1 MKLQFQE
8 REFVPVLLG
17 ADINTYSVAR
27 AFYEA
32 YQIKTYVFGKYMSG
46 PSCYSK
52 IINYRAN
59 PKMDTEEVLL
69 KAINAV
75 SKRYKDKKILLLGCG
90 DNYVTLVSRCK
101 DRLPENVIAPY
112 IDIEQMNQL
121 VDKEHFYKLCD
132 KYGIDYPA
140 TLIYRQEMGMDF
152 EVKFTYPVILKP
164 SDGVDYFAH
173 SFDGQN
179 KVYVIKSR
187 HELETTI
194 QKIYESGYSNSL
206 IIQDMIPGNDE
217 YMRVLTS
224 YSGKDKKVK
233 MMCLGHVL
241 LEEHTPLGM
250 GNHALILTEPNEPL
264 MEKAK
269 KLLEDIGFT
278 GFSNF
283 DIKYDSRDGKFKFF
297 ELNVRQ
303 GRSNF
308 YVTNSGFNVAKYL
321 VEDYIENKEI
331 PFQIAQKEYLWMV
344 VPKYVAFKYV
354 RDKETKKKMRQLI
367 KEKKMVNPLFMRNDL
382 GLKRYLRLVKNHLR
396 QYGNFRKYYK

>member
-1 MKLQFQE
+1 MKLEFQE
-8 REFVPVLLG
+8 RQFVPVLLG
-17 ADINTYSVAR
+17 GDINTYSVAR

-32 YQIKTYVFGKYMSG
+32 YHVKSYVFGKYMSG

-52 IINYRAN
+52 ITNYRAN
-59 PKMDTEEVLL
+59 PKMDTDEMIL
-69 KAINAV
+69 KAVNAV
-75 SKRYKDKKILLLGCG
+75 SNRYKNKKIFVLGCG
-90 DNYVTLVSRCK
+90 DNYVMAVNHCK
-101 DRLPENVIAPY
+101 ERFPDNVIAPY
-112 IDIEQMNQL
+112 IDIEQMSQL
-121 VDKEHFYKLCD
+121 VNKEHFYELCD
-132 KYGIDYPA
+132 KYGIDHPA
-140 TLIYRQEMGMDF
+140 TLIYRREMGMDF
-152 EVKFTYPVILKP
+152 EVNFTYPVVLKP

-173 SFDGQN
+173 SFEGQN
-179 KVYVIKSR
+179 KVYIIRSR
-187 HELETTI
+187 KMLEETI
-194 QKIYESGYSNSL
+194 QKIYEAGYSDSL

-250 GNHALILTEPNEPL
+250 GNHALILTEPNKPL

-269 KLLEDIGFT
+269 KLLEEIGFT

-283 DIKYDSRDGKFKFF
+283 DIKYDSRDGKYKFF

-308 YVTNSGFNVAKYL
+308 YVTNSGFNIAKYL
-321 VEDYIENKEI
+321 VEDYIENKDI
-331 PFQIAQKEYLWMV
+331 PFEIAQDEYLWMV

-354 RDKETKKKMRQLI
+354 KDAGTKKKMRRLI
-367 KEKKMVNPLFMRNDL
+367 KEKKMVNPVFMRKDF
-382 GLKRYLRLVKNHLR
+382 GIRRYLRLAKNHLR

>member
-1 MKLQFQE
+1 MKMEFQE
-8 REFVPVLLG
+8 RPFVPVLLG

-32 YQIKTYVFGKYMSG
+32 YHVKTYVFGKYMSG

-59 PKMDTEEVLL
+59 PKMDTEEIVL
-69 KAINAV
+69 KAVNAV
-75 SKRYKDKKILLLGCG
+75 SKRYKDKKIFVLGCG
-90 DNYVTLVSRCK
+90 DNYATLVSRCK
-101 DRLPENVIAPY
+101 NRFPENVIAPY
-112 IDIEQMNQL
+112 IDIEQMEQL
-121 VDKEHFYKLCD
+121 VNKEHFYELCD
-132 KYGIDYPA
+132 KYGIEHPA
-140 TLIYRQEMGMDF
+140 TLVYKSEMEMDF
-152 EVKFTYPVILKP
+152 EVNFTYPVVLKP
-164 SDGVDYFAH
+164 SDSVDYFAH

-179 KVYVIKSR
+179 KVYIIKSR
-187 HELETTI
+187 KVLEETI
-194 QKIYESGYSNSL
+194 QKIYEAGYSESL

-250 GNHALILTEPNEPL
+250 GNHAVILTELNKPL

-269 KLLEDIGFT
+269 KLLEEIGFT

-283 DIKYDSRDGKFKFF
+283 DIKYDSRDGKYKFF

-303 GRSNF
+303 GRSNY
-308 YVTNSGFNVAKYL
+308 YVTNSGFNIAKYL
-321 VEDYIENKEI
+321 VEDYIENKDM
-331 PFQIAQKEYLWMV
+331 PFELAQEEHLWLV

-354 RDKETKKKMRQLI
+354 KDRHTKQRMRRLI
-367 KEKKMVNPLFMRNDL
+367 REKKMVNPLFMRGDL
-382 GLKRYLRLVKNHLR
+382 GIKRYMRLVKNHLR
-396 QYGNFRKYYK
+396 QYTNFKKYYK